1 MSVNSPMR
9 STKCVFLKLT
19 DFQTLDVMIVAAI
32 SNAAIAYQPRYDF
45 FFVASW
51 KPQNI

>member
-19 DFQTLDVMIVAAI
+19 DFQMLDVTITAPI
-32 SNAAIAYQPRYDF
+32 SKMAIAYQPRYDF
-45 FFVASW
+45 FFVASL